1 MELATTF
8 SLHAGPVW
16 VDLLLDG
23 TTENFRFK
31 VTDLNTDVVLVNENL
46 DDGINT
52 GMSVGTLTSIVNAKT
67 GLGCAYKES
76 DGTVDSSVF
85 IRTNS

>member
-1 MELATTF
+1 MEQVTTF

-16 VDLLLDG
+16 VDLLLRWY
-23 TTENFRFK
+23 TENFRFK

-52 GMSVGTLTSIVNAKT
+52 GMSVGTLTSIVDAKT
-67 GLGCAYKES
+67 GLGCTYKEV
-76 DGTVDSSVF
+76 TEQLFLVF